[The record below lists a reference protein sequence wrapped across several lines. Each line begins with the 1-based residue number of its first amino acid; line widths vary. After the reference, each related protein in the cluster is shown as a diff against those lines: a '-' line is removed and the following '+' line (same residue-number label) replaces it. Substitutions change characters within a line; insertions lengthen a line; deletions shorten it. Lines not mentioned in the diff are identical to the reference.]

1 MSAHKKLGCH
11 AKAHSGQQPGR
22 HGPEQTFL
30 RESAL
35 HKPLQAL
42 TGISQEHLGPGKEEH
57 ILVLAKVQGLGQS
70 IPPRM
75 DYGGALGM
83 MLQT

>member
-1 MSAHKKLGCH
+1 MPKPTAGSSQADT
-11 AKAHSGQQPGR
+11 
-22 HGPEQTFL
+22 GPEQTFL

-75 DYGGALGM
+75 DHGGALGM